1 MNASLSLRTGW
12 INVWIILGV
21 FSLLLFVA
29 LPIAITRKASNEFA
43 RYQDCVSG
51 KQRTNCEPS
60 LVWAL
65 NGWGT
70 EDGVM
75 TGATSTRVVV
85 TSTQDTLIKTLTL
98 NGVSSLDRTEPLSV
112 ELNKGLT
119 VEIETNDQV
128 ATKGS
133 ITIQIGEQS
142 ATAAGVLKQA
152 LTRRVTGEKILYTA
166 QIQLPSAWRTA
177 YLNRTITSGSFLVEL
192 NDAQDRLLDRA
203 SVPLQYR

>member
-1 MNASLSLRTGW
+1 M
-12 INVWIILGV
+12 GV
-21 FSLLLFVA
+21 FALLLFIA
-29 LPIAITRKASNEFA
+29 LPIAITRKASNEFV

-51 KQRTNCEPS
+51 RQRTNCEPS
-60 LVWAL
+60 LAWAL
-65 NGWGT
+65 NGWGS
-70 EDGVM
+70 ENGV
-75 TGATSTRVVV
+75 TPVSTSTRAIA
-85 TSTQDTLIKTLTL
+85 TSTQDTLIKTLAL
-98 NGVSSLDRTEPLSV
+98 NGVAALDRTEPLPV
-112 ELNKGLT
+112 ELSKGLK

-133 ITIQIGEQS
+133 ITVQIGEQS
-142 ATAAGVLKQA
+142 AVGGGILKQA

-166 QIQLPSAWRTA
+166 QIQLPSVWRTT